1 MSPFAI
7 LHVSAVFVSYA
18 SAIGIAF
25 APIGSRS
32 HKLWGRAYAGG
43 MLTTALSGF
52 GMYNFGG
59 PSMFHI
65 FSIVTITGITLG
77 LRSIWKFSKTRDK
90 KCLAGHYFHMAYSF
104 MGLNMAAAGQALR
117 LYDFGSFDAYLI
129 AMGIT
134 FTLIGFAA
142 RALIRGWFRARIA
155 PRFGIRLA

>member
-77 LRSIWKFSKTRDK
+77 LRSIWKFSK
-90 KCLAGHYFHMAYSF
+90 
-104 MGLNMAAAGQALR
+104 NAGQEVSGRPLFPHGLQLHGAEYGSRRPDATAL
-117 LYDFGSFDAYLI
+117 
-129 AMGIT
+129 
-134 FTLIGFAA
+134 
-142 RALIRGWFRARIA
+142 
-155 PRFGIRLA
+155 